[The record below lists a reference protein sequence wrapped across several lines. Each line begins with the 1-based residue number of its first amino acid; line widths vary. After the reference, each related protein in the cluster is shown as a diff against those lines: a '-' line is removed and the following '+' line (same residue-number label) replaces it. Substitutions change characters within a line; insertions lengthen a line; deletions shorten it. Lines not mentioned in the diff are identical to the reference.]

1 VLGLGIGKDPRKEA
15 KMISKKNLDRVK
27 YILTELKKTEK
38 NCGACGQFFNKS
50 QADVQGFHI
59 VALCDATDEVCEDC
73 NNGTDMP
80 CVACIK
86 EDEDKAWGIS
96 K

>member
-1 VLGLGIGKDPRKEA
+1 
-15 KMISKKNLDRVK
+15 MISKKNLDRVK

-50 QADVQGFHI
+50 QADAKGFHLS
-59 VALCDATDEVCEDC
+59 VLCDVNDEVCEDC

-80 CVACIK
+80 CKVCL
-86 EDEDKAWGIS
+86 DEDMKKGLGI

>member
-1 VLGLGIGKDPRKEA
+1 MLVGKTPHERGK

-50 QADVQGFHI
+50 QTDIDGFHLA
-59 VALCDATDEVCEDC
+59 VLCDANDDPALNCEC
-73 NNGTDMP
+73 GYQH
-80 CVACIK
+80 
-86 EDEDKAWGIS
+86 
-96 K
+96 